1 MKSKKNI
8 LGVTLVEIL
17 IGIVISTIMMGAMFA
32 SYTAVNSSF
41 QKVVDKAQI
50 SQTGRDVLGML
61 LRDIRMAGFKYYG
74 DNIKTNNEHTP
85 ILITKTSDKTKNC
98 DAISIVYGDVD
109 YDKDST
115 PKYTYKRYKISYFC
129 EPTKIID
136 KTTGNAADAFALFK
150 TKQNWN
156 ESAARWEYTDP
167 PVTYEKQLVVNYVQ
181 DLIFNAIDADG
192 VIINPPPSPTNQNN
206 DKIFGIKTVDIGIT
220 VRSKNDFYKEKNSDF
235 KTKTGKD
242 RKNYALSDTN
252 RDLTRFDDKF
262 LRETITVTAHA
273 RNLGM
278 Q

>member
-98 DAISIVYGDVD
+98 DTISIVYGDVD

-273 RNLGM
+273 RNLGL

>member
-17 IGIVISTIMMGAMFA
+17 IGIVISTIMMGAMFT
-32 SYTAVNSSF
+32 SYTAVNNSF

-74 DNIKTNNEHTP
+74 DNIKTDDEHTP
-85 ILITKTSDKTKNC
+85 ILITKTGDKTKNC
-98 DAISIVYGDVD
+98 DSISIVYGDVY

-181 DLIFNAIDADG
+181 DLIFNAIDEDG

-235 KTKTGKD
+235 KNKTGKD

-273 RNLGM
+273 RNLGL

>member
-181 DLIFNAIDADG
+181 DLIFNAIDVDG

-220 VRSKNDFYKEKNSDF
+220 VRSKNEFYKEKNSDF

-242 RKNYALSDTN
+242 RKIMLC
-252 RDLTRFDDKF
+252 LIPI
-262 LRETITVTAHA
+262 EI
-273 RNLGM
+273 
-278 Q
+278 

>member
-50 SQTGRDVLGML
+50 SQTGRYVLGML
-61 LRDIRMAGFKYYG
+61 LRDILMAGFKYYC

-181 DLIFNAIDADG
+181 DLIFNAIDVDG

-220 VRSKNDFYKEKNSDF
+220 VRSKNEFYKEKNSDF

-273 RNLGM
+273 RNLGL

>member
-181 DLIFNAIDADG
+181 DLIFNAIDVDG
-192 VIINPPPSPTNQNN
+192 VIIDPPPSPTNQNN

-273 RNLGM
+273 RNLGL

>member
-1 MKSKKNI
+1 MNKKNI
-8 LGVTLVEIL
+8 KGLTLIEIL
-17 IGIVISTIMMGAMFA
+17 IGVAITALMMGAMFA

-136 KTTGNAADAFALFK
+136 KTTRNAADAFALFK

-181 DLIFNAIDADG
+181 DLIFNAIDVDG

-220 VRSKNDFYKEKNSDF
+220 VRSKNEFYKEKNSDF

-273 RNLGM
+273 RNLGL

>member
-98 DAISIVYGDVD
+98 DTISIVYGDVD

-220 VRSKNDFYKEKNSDF
+220 VRSKNDFYKEKHSDF
-235 KTKTGKD
+235 NAKTGKV

-273 RNLGM
+273 RNLGL

>member
-181 DLIFNAIDADG
+181 DLIFNAIDVDG

-220 VRSKNDFYKEKNSDF
+220 VRSKNEFYKEKNSDF

-273 RNLGM
+273 RNLGL

>member
-74 DNIKTNNEHTP
+74 DNIKTNDEHTP

-98 DAISIVYGDVD
+98 DSISIVYGDVD
-109 YDKDST
+109 YDKDSS

-136 KTTGNAADAFALFK
+136 KTTGKAADAFALFK

-192 VIINPPPSPTNQNN
+192 IIIKPPPSPTNQNS

-220 VRSKNDFYKEKNSDF
+220 VRSKNDFYKEKHSDF
-235 KTKTGKD
+235 NAKTGKV

-273 RNLGM
+273 RNLGL

>member
-181 DLIFNAIDADG
+181 DLIFNAIDVDG

-273 RNLGM
+273 RNLGL

>member
-181 DLIFNAIDADG
+181 DLIFNAIDVDG
-192 VIINPPPSPTNQNN
+192 VIIDPPPSPTNQNN

-220 VRSKNDFYKEKNSDF
+220 VRSKNEFYKEKNSDF

-273 RNLGM
+273 RNLGL

>member
-273 RNLGM
+273 RNLGL

>member
-181 DLIFNAIDADG
+181 DLIFNAIDVDG
-192 VIINPPPSPTNQNN
+192 VIINPPPSPTNQHN

-220 VRSKNDFYKEKNSDF
+220 VRSKNEFYKEKNSDF

-273 RNLGM
+273 RNLGL

>member
-136 KTTGNAADAFALFK
+136 NTTGNAADAFALFK

-181 DLIFNAIDADG
+181 DLIFNAIDVDG

-220 VRSKNDFYKEKNSDF
+220 VRSKNEFYKEKNSDF

-273 RNLGM
+273 RNLGL

>member
-74 DNIKTNNEHTP
+74 DNIKTNDEHTP

-181 DLIFNAIDADG
+181 DLIFNAIDVDG

-220 VRSKNDFYKEKNSDF
+220 LRSKNDFYKEKNSDF
-235 KTKTGKD
+235 KTKTGID

-273 RNLGM
+273 RNLGL

>member
-156 ESAARWEYTDP
+156 ESAARWEYNDP

-181 DLIFNAIDADG
+181 DLIFNAIDVDG

-220 VRSKNDFYKEKNSDF
+220 VRSKNEFYKEKNSDF

-273 RNLGM
+273 RNLGL

>member
-181 DLIFNAIDADG
+181 DLIYNAIDADG

-273 RNLGM
+273 RNLGL

>member
-181 DLIFNAIDADG
+181 DLIFNAIDVDG
-192 VIINPPPSPTNQNN
+192 VIIDPPPSPTNQNN

-220 VRSKNDFYKEKNSDF
+220 VRSKNEFYKEKNSDF
-235 KTKTGKD
+235 KAKTGKD

-273 RNLGM
+273 RNLGL

>member
-156 ESAARWEYTDP
+156 ESAARWDYTDP

-181 DLIFNAIDADG
+181 DLIFNAIDVDG

-220 VRSKNDFYKEKNSDF
+220 VRSKNEFYKEKNSDF

-273 RNLGM
+273 RNLGL

>member
-1 MKSKKNI
+1 MENKKNT

-41 QKVVDKAQI
+41 QKVVDKASI

-74 DNIKTNNEHTP
+74 DNIKTNDEHTP
-85 ILITKTSDKTKNC
+85 ILITKTSDKKLNC
-98 DAISIVYGDVD
+98 DSISIVYGDVD

-129 EPTKIID
+129 EPTKLTD
-136 KTTGNAADAFALFK
+136 KKTGVVEDAFALFK

-156 ESAARWEYTDP
+156 EPGSKWEYTEP

-181 DLIFNAIDADG
+181 DLIFNAIDAEG

-206 DKIFGIKTVDIGIT
+206 DKIYSIKTVDIGIT
-220 VRSKNDFYKEKNSDF
+220 VRSKNEFYKQKNSEF
-235 KTKTGKD
+235 KAKTGKD
-242 RKNYALSDTN
+242 RKNYALSDSS

-273 RNLGM
+273 RNLGL